1 MSYLKPKKGIQ
12 DIIPYKGGNHN
23 VQNIHDYINLASN
36 ESALGPSPL
45 AIESYKSRVNNL
57 YQYPDGS
64 NFNLRESISKRYSL
78 NIDQIVCGAGSDD
91 LIDNLIRSFAGTDDE
106 VLYSQYGF
114 LMYPI
119 ISKAVGA
126 NPVFVKENNFRLDV
140 ESLLSGITKKT
151 KVIIFANPNNPTG
164 SYITDIELNYLCKE
178 VPNDILIVIDAAYA
192 EYVVSED
199 YTSGIK
205 LVEKFDNLVMTR
217 TFSKLYGLAALRI
230 GWMYSSIKLANIINN
245 VRLPFNVNLAA
256 QAAGSEAIL
265 DFQHEKKVRDL
276 NLECLELLVKGL
288 NNLDYEVLPSV
299 ANFVLVNFGNK
310 QNAETVAKH
319 LNNEKILVRTLNNY
333 GLPEYIRISVGTQ
346 QQIGKLLHS
355 LANFK
360 GIKY

>member
-1 MSYLKPKKGIQ
+1 MSDIKPKKGIL
-12 DIIPYKGGNHN
+12 DIVPYKGGNHN
-23 VQNIHDYINLASN
+23 VKNINDYINLASN
-36 ESALGPSPL
+36 ESSLGPSSI
-45 AIESYKSRVNNL
+45 AIEAYKAAVNNL

-78 NIDQIVCGAGSDD
+78 NVDQIVCGAGSDD
-91 LIDNLIRSFAGTDDE
+91 LIDNLIRSFAGASDE

-119 ISKAVGA
+119 ICKSVGA
-126 NPVFVKENNFRLDV
+126 NPVFVKESNFRLDV

-178 VPNDILIVIDAAYA
+178 VPKNILIVIDAAYA
-192 EYVVSED
+192 EYVIEED

-245 VRLPFNVNLAA
+245 IRLPFNVNLAA

-265 DFQHEKKVRDL
+265 DLDHEKKVRDL
-276 NLECLELLVKGL
+276 NLDCLELLVKGL
-288 NNLDYEVLPSV
+288 NSLDYEVLPSV
-299 ANFVLVNFGNK
+299 ANFVLVNFCNN
-310 QNAETVAKH
+310 QNAESAAMYLK
-319 LNNEKILVRTLNNY
+319 NEKILVRTLKNY
-333 GLPEYIRISVGTQ
+333 GLPEYIRISVGTKQ
-346 QQIGKLLHS
+346 QVSRLLDS
-355 LANFK
+355 LSNFK
-360 GIKY
+360 GI